1 MANENNQA
9 AQDAEWGGEGIPPV
23 APAASAPPP
32 ASPQQETPPAA
43 PPATTAPQQPPPP
56 AELREDELPE
66 GLKEAFALLAE
77 IEHTPAKTPQQQREK
92 ADAIAKVKA
101 HIAVLQNGKPAP
113 LVSANDKAKAS
124 KRHAQVTKEAR
135 WQYLA
140 RNNNVA
146 AEMFEEIK
154 RLRSQLSKSKT
165 KK

>member
-113 LVSANDKAKAS
+113 LVSANDK
-124 KRHAQVTKEAR
+124 
-135 WQYLA
+135 
-140 RNNNVA
+140 
-146 AEMFEEIK
+146 
-154 RLRSQLSKSKT
+154 
-165 KK
+165 